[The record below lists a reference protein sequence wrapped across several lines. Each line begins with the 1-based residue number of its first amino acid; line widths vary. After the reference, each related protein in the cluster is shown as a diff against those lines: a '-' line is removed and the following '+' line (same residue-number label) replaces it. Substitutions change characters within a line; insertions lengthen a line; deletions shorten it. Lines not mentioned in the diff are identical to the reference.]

1 MGKLIVL
8 EGTDGSGKTTQLGL
22 LCDRLTQTG
31 IAYRKLE
38 YPCYG
43 TKGASLVEY
52 YLNGGLG
59 SDPNAVNAYASSSFF
74 AADRYVDFHN
84 NWKADYEAGGL
95 FVAGRYTTSNAVHQ
109 AAKLDGQARTDYLNW
124 LFHYEY
130 DLMGLPKPDL
140 VLFLDL
146 PSDMT
151 FTNLYTRQQD
161 KGDIHELDHD
171 YLEKCRES
179 ALELC
184 GRYGWHRVQCAPDNK
199 LRTVQEINDELLH
212 GVLEA
217 LKN

>member
-22 LCDRLTQTG
+22 LCDRLTQDGTP
-31 IAYRKLE
+31 YRKLE

-43 TKGASLVEY
+43 KPGGALVEY

-74 AADRYVDFHN
+74 ACDRYIDFHN
-84 NWKADYEAGGL
+84 NWKADYESGGL
-95 FVAGRYTTSNAVHQ
+95 FVSGRYTTSNAVHQ
-109 AAKLDGQARTDYLNW
+109 AAKLTGQARTDYLNW

-151 FTNLYTRQQD
+151 FQNIYTRQQD
-161 KGDIHELDHD
+161 KGDIHELDHN
-171 YLEKCRES
+171 YLRHCYENAVDVASRFGWTRIDCVKDGAIRSREEIHREILSHVEKI
-179 ALELC
+179 L
-184 GRYGWHRVQCAPDNK
+184 
-199 LRTVQEINDELLH
+199 
-212 GVLEA
+212 
-217 LKN
+217 